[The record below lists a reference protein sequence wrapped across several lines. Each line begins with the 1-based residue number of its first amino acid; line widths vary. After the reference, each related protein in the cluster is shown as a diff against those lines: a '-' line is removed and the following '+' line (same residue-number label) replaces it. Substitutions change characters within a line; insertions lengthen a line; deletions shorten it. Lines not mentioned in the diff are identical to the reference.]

1 MPQQLAATFDPSRPG
16 LPRGR
21 TGLPAAAVRDAQRE
35 RLLRA
40 VMATVAEKGYAA
52 VTVGDIVAA
61 ARVSRKA
68 FYAQFADKH
77 ACFLAAAAAG
87 GEVLVQRLLGVIDDA
102 AGDRS
107 PSPVSRR
114 EPESVLRGAIRAY
127 LRLCSEEPA
136 FARCLLV
143 ELLAAGPEAL
153 ALRNAGYAQL
163 EDLFRAWHDVARRA
177 DPDRWPAVTDATYAA
192 AVGAVHELV
201 FRAVSIGATASLGE
215 LEEPIMAILLALFGL
230 SGRVGRSRRRRGAG
244 HD

>member
-21 TGLPAAAVRDAQRE
+21 TGLPAVAVRDAQRE

-52 VTVGDIVAA
+52 VTVADIVAA

-68 FYAQFADKH
+68 FYAQFADKQ
-77 ACFLAAAAAG
+77 ACFLVAATAG
-87 GEVLVQRLLGVIDDA
+87 GEVIVQRLLAVMDEA
-102 AGDRS
+102 TGDRL
-107 PSPVSRR
+107 PAPVEGR
-114 EPESVLRGAIRAY
+114 EPEAVLRDGIRAY

-143 ELLAAGPEAL
+143 EFLAAGPEAL
-153 ALRNAGYAQL
+153 ALRNAAYAQL
-163 EDLFRAWHDVARRA
+163 ADLFRAWHGWARRA
-177 DPDRWPAVTDATYAA
+177 DPGRWPAVTDATYAA

-201 FRAVSIGATASLGE
+201 FRAVSRGAAASVPE
-215 LEEPIMAILLALFGL
+215 LEEPIMAILLALFG
-230 SGRVGRSRRRRGAG
+230 S
-244 HD
+244 